1 MCIRYSILS
10 HTFASVSAAPAVAM
24 LPTRN
29 HMKLTSPLFLT
40 VHVSIVTVEM
50 AAELKTIKDNIITYY
65 FYYYYYY

>member
-1 MCIRYSILS
+1 
-10 HTFASVSAAPAVAM
+10 
-24 LPTRN
+24 
-29 HMKLTSPLFLT
+29 MKLTSPLFLT